1 MKKASK
7 KDQRRLFVL
16 TLLFIPLLIFFISN
30 MFSFWSTI
38 YKNIKTK
45 KELELVYTS
54 KLEEEE
60 SLKSEI
66 TKLKDPEYVAK
77 YAREKYLYSKNG
89 ELIIKIP
96 EEWQELY
103 RRLPSKIYTIDIDL
117 REGLMIKLHYEK

>member
-1 MKKASK
+1 MKKASI

-16 TLLFIPLLIFFISN
+16 TLFFIPLLILFISN

-38 YKNIKTK
+38 YKNIKVK

-96 EEWQELY
+96 EE
-103 RRLPSKIYTIDIDL
+103 
-117 REGLMIKLHYEK
+117 

>member
-1 MKKASK
+1 MKKASI

-16 TLLFIPLLIFFISN
+16 TLLFIPLLILFISN

-38 YKNIKTK
+38 YKNIKVK

-96 EEWQELY
+96 EE
-103 RRLPSKIYTIDIDL
+103 
-117 REGLMIKLHYEK
+117 